1 MNEFTFDEQELA
13 MLQLAMAMLIVQAE
27 RSAANAGSQLSVDNQ
42 QRLDKIIR
50 KGNALGEKITAMLRM
65 VEVPER
71 YTGTLN

>member
-27 RSAANAGSQLSVDNQ
+27 RSAEAAGPQISADNL
-42 QRLDKIIR
+42 QRLNKIIR
-50 KGNALGEKITAMLRM
+50 KGNALGEKITTMLRM